1 MKVYRPVK
9 MFIGYFLTLGII
21 VVNLIAVFTADS
33 YTDSTVLTSS
43 EMTNWPVTL
52 SIIDATFALM
62 AIALL
67 SITDAWYSCEKPT
80 TRTPMKCAT
89 VFYALFLVSSIVS
102 FASRGIETGML
113 TETGLCIRTE
123 GDLVCPTVLYRSAE
137 DYDIK
142 TKDDCEFNN
151 FADSPSTWNTGN
163 ITRINWA
170 DKEMY
175 DKKNRGLIFRAYTE
189 ARGSVLITEEEMVLY
204 HDCWNWGCDEIC
216 NDKHHDIN
224 RLLVWTTLVSI
235 GAYAILVLMSA
246 CEPEETCEEQLYSA
260 VATKVEMSQTELEP
274 IPVVVPV
281 EPEPADPVVE
291 SEETKPDSSSSLP
304 DSSGSSSSRSW
315 NFNLRM

>member
-1 MKVYRPVK
+1 MEVYRPTK
-9 MFIGYFLTLGII
+9 LGIGIFLIAII

-43 EMTNWPVTL
+43 EMTNWSVTL
-52 SIIDATFALM
+52 SIIDASFALM

-67 SITDAWYSCEKPT
+67 SITDAWNLCEKPT

-102 FASRGIETGML
+102 FASRGIERGIF

-123 GDLVCPTVLYRSAE
+123 GDLVCPTVLYRSVE
-137 DYDIK
+137 GYDIQ
-142 TKDDCEFNN
+142 TEEDCEFNN
-151 FADSPSTWNTGN
+151 FADSPSAWNTGN

-204 HDCWNWGCDEIC
+204 HDCWNWGCDKVCNKNQYEI
-216 NDKHHDIN
+216 NQI
-224 RLLVWTTLVSI
+224 LVFAPLVGI
-235 GAYAILVLMSA
+235 ATYAILMLMSA
-246 CEPEETCEEQLYSA
+246 CCEPEDEEQLYSA
-260 VATKVEMSQTELEP
+260 VATKVEMPQTELEP
-274 IPVVVPV
+274 IPVVLPV

-304 DSSGSSSSRSW
+304 DSKGSSSSRSW

>member
-1 MKVYRPVK
+1 
-9 MFIGYFLTLGII
+9 MFIGYFLPICII
-21 VVNLIAVFTADS
+21 AFNLVAVFTADS

-43 EMTNWPVTL
+43 EMTNWSVTL
-52 SIIDATFALM
+52 SIIDASFALM
-62 AIALL
+62 AIALV
-67 SITDAWYSCEKPT
+67 SITDAWNLCEKPT

-102 FASRGIETGML
+102 FASRGIERGIF

-123 GDLVCPTVLYRSAE
+123 GDLVCPTVLYRSVE
-137 DYDIK
+137 GYDIQ
-142 TKDDCEFNN
+142 TEEDCEFNN

-163 ITRINWA
+163 ITLIDWS

-204 HDCWNWGCDEIC
+204 HDCWNWGCDKVCNKNQYEI
-216 NDKHHDIN
+216 NEI
-224 RLLVWTTLVSI
+224 LVFVPLVGI
-235 GAYAILVLMSA
+235 LTYTVLVLMSA
-246 CEPEETCEEQLYSA
+246 CCEPEETCEEQLYSA
-260 VATKVEMSQTELEP
+260 VATKVEMPQTELEP

-304 DSSGSSSSRSW
+304 DSRGSSSSRSW